1 MSALAVQAEIYEP
14 QMNSEGLFYDALP
27 YDADNL
33 SSWKCNCNNGRK
45 TYHSNPRLKA
55 HFKTKHHKKW
65 LNQKN
70 NKKNNEKQELSEL
83 RKETRTQK
91 IVIGQLSNEL
101 SIQKNIIS
109 DFMKRLGYVSNS
121 HLEKYKNEIQELKNK
136 IGETKVNSWNKK
148 TN

>member
-1 MSALAVQAEIYEP
+1 MTTLALQAELYEP
-14 QMNSEGLFYDALP
+14 QMNSEGFFYDALP

-45 TYHSNPRLKA
+45 IYHSKTRLRA
-55 HFKTKHHKKW
+55 HFKTKHHKDW
-65 LNQKN
+65 LKQKN
-70 NKKNNEKQELSEL
+70 NKKNNDMEELNQL
-83 RKETRTQK
+83 RKETKTQK

-109 DFMKRLGYVSNS
+109 DFMKRLGYVSKS
-121 HLEKYKNEIQELKNK
+121 ELEKYHNEIKELKSK
-136 IGETKVNSWNKK
+136 LEKTKVSSWNKK